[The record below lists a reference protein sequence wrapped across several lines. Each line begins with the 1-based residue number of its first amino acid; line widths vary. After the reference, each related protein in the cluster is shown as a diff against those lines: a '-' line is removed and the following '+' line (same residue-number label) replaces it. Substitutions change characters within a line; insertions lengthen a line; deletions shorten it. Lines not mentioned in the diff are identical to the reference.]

1 MPRHIELKKDASNGE
16 TRRGVVRAQRS
27 VGIRME
33 ESGISR
39 DMSSMAEYIGHE
51 RATRGTETSKYP
63 EEKKTTVI
71 PKVAASEMG
80 GVQTKNIL
88 G

>member
-1 MPRHIELKKDASNGE
+1 MPGHLELKKDAPNGE

-63 EEKKTTVI
+63 EEKKENSI
-71 PKVAASEMG
+71 PQVAASERG
-80 GVQTKNIL
+80 GA
-88 G
+88 